1 MMRWTAA
8 RFAPLLLPLLVLT
21 QPADAMAADNQPAQK
36 HWQLI
41 SNRDGIRVYRAHDD
55 KTRIKT
61 FRGVTTIE
69 LRDFY
74 APIAVFDDEEGL
86 PRWLYLIRDL
96 NELQRRSPTDRDYH
110 VLTNLPWPVTDR
122 DAGLHFTL
130 GQNPQTRAI
139 QILFRTQKDLVP
151 IQDDYVRIPEMT
163 GHLNVLPLVGKNVQI
178 TFEVLVDPG
187 GYIPAFLVNFILKDL
202 PFVSLQR
209 LRRIINTNR
218 FRGYRVDYITAP
230 EAWADMMPTGK
241 SSAVQAPAMQQKQTP

>member
-8 RFAPLLLPLLVLT
+8 RLALLLLPLLALAP
-21 QPADAMAADNQPAQK
+21 PAGAVTADNQPVQK
-36 HWQLI
+36 QWQLI
-41 SNRDGIRVYRAHDD
+41 SNRDGIEVYRAHDD
-55 KTRIKT
+55 TARIKT

-69 LRDFY
+69 LHDFY

-139 QILFRTQKDLVP
+139 QILFRTKNDLVP

-163 GHLNVLPLVGKNVQI
+163 GHLNVLPLAGKNVQI

-209 LRRIINTNR
+209 LRRIINTDR
-218 FRGYRVDYITAP
+218 FQGYRVDYITAP
-230 EAWADMMPTGK
+230 AAWVDTTSAPKPGK
-241 SSAVQAPAMQQKQTP
+241 TAPAILQKQTP